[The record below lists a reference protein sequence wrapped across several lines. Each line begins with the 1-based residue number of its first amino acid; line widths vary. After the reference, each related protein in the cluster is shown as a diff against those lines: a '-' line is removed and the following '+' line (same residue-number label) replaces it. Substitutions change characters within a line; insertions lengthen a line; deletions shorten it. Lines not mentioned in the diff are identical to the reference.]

1 MGKPDWTESSMSVRD
16 TRLMERALRERWPIK
31 QEYREAII
39 KRLIRII
46 ADPASSAREVASA
59 SRALLA
65 AEAQNQQDQHKVIDV
80 NVATRHDRLASIA
93 ADLGIEVGLIENAAR
108 EAGSGIGSLDEA
120 PEADQAASD

>member
-1 MGKPDWTESSMSVRD
+1 
-16 TRLMERALRERWPIK
+16 MERALRERWPIK

-65 AEAQNQQDQHKVIDV
+65 AEAQNQQDQHKIIDV
-80 NVATRHDRLASIA
+80 NVATRHDQLASIA
-93 ADLGIEVGLIENAAR
+93 ADLGIEIGVIEDVAR
-108 EAGSGIGSLDEA
+108 QASGGIGSIEH
-120 PEADQAASD
+120 ADGNDSD